1 MIRRKLARWYLGV
14 DSTLNNCYLYCIQID
29 WERNHNLIYCERI
42 CMMFEWK
49 CWTNWVICSR
59 YNAAWFVGDLKD
71 DIWELI
77 DLWTIVSWIVC
88 WLIESAIMRGY
99 IVRGFAC
106 WMNVNAV
113 LIKWFLKYIMQIDY
127 EETCKMMVWRL
138 IVLWTIVSW
147 IVSRFIL
154 SEIMRWCMYNG
165 RICMLIEWE
174 CWTNWVIYN
183 INTADWLGGN

>member
-49 CWTNWVICSR
+49 CWTNWVICSK
-59 YNAAWFVGDLKD
+59 YNAAWFVGGLND

-77 DLWTIVSWIVC
+77 D
-88 WLIESAIMRGY
+88 
-99 IVRGFAC
+99 
-106 WMNVNAV
+106 
-113 LIKWFLKYIMQIDY
+113 
-127 EETCKMMVWRL
+127 
-138 IVLWTIVSW
+138 LWTIVSW

-174 CWTNWVIYN
+174 CWTNWVIYSRYN
-183 INTADWLGGN
+183 AAWILGDLKVMFW